1 MTPNSGPSAV
11 SILAASYIAGIYED
25 FLARDEIQYL
35 PAIFSFYG
43 LAAGVSLISFHRYP
57 HLRKVAEQ
65 DLSVIMSAEFELG
78 KRWPAA
84 KGFRNALEKMIA
96 SLPTPNSNT
105 VQPQLEIPEVDIEA
119 YFATFGPALCRVRT
133 AVLGQENRIDDKVV
147 NDIHGGIEFDYMT
160 MATAT
165 ELDEGPMAGNA
176 LQHGEGT
183 LTPGQL
189 GDGIDGTFGF
199 QYDDLG
205 YWLFDNWGTDFPLE

>member
-84 KGFRNALEKMIA
+84 KGFRSALEKMIA

-119 YFATFGPALCRVRT
+119 
-133 AVLGQENRIDDKVV
+133 
-147 NDIHGGIEFDYMT
+147 
-160 MATAT
+160 
-165 ELDEGPMAGNA
+165 
-176 LQHGEGT
+176 
-183 LTPGQL
+183 
-189 GDGIDGTFGF
+189 
-199 QYDDLG
+199 
-205 YWLFDNWGTDFPLE
+205 